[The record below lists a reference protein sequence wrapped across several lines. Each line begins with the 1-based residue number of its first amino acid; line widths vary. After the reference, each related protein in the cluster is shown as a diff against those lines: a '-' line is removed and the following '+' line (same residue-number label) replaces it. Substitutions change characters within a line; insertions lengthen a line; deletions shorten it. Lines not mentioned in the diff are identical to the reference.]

1 MSSDSQGLPEGNK
14 EKGLEDEK
22 MKLLTKLLS
31 DEISKM
37 ILSKF
42 NKPDDTT
49 RKSLLSVQDF
59 ECTRSFECGTF
70 DCKSAYT

>member
-1 MSSDSQGLPEGNK
+1 MSSDSQGLPEGNE

-37 ILSKF
+37 ISSKIMEIPGEIPGSTEATCKTF
-42 NKPDDTT
+42 K
-49 RKSLLSVQDF
+49 
-59 ECTRSFECGTF
+59 CGSFAP
-70 DCKSAYT
+70 K